1 MIEKVATFKAIKEN
15 EAIRQM
21 QINFVDR
28 EYNFKTI
35 YGNRDIWK
43 VAGDIIQE
51 YLLENYPIIEKNL
64 RWDYSIIPVWKEKLI
79 NGNEKLGG
87 YIKIRI
93 YDLEE
98 AL

>member
-35 YGNRDIWK
+35 YGNRDIWE

-51 YLLENYPIIEKNL
+51 YLLENYPIIEKKL
-64 RWDYSIIPVWKEKLI
+64 RWDYLIIPVWNEKLI
-79 NGNEKLGG
+79 DGRDKFGG

-93 YDLEE
+93 FDLE
-98 AL
+98 